1 MYRPDQQPRP
11 SRAESFRVDTGGNL
25 VRAVVPRRGGPYE
38 HRCTRWAFER
48 VCHRFDEHG
57 EGDTVETIAE
67 ATEIPVTQTAV
78 ALAFLLER
86 GIVTTERRRNY
97 PATGDVHLD
106 AMTEYHALRE
116 KGPEPADAG

>member
-1 MYRPDQQPRP
+1 MHST
-11 SRAESFRVDTGGNL
+11 SRSETFRIDRNGML
-25 VRAVVPRRGGPYE
+25 VRSVVPRRGKPYE
-38 HRCTRWAFER
+38 HRCQLETLKA

-67 ATEIPVTQTAV
+67 ALDVPITQVAT

-86 GIVTTERRRNY
+86 GIVTVEHRRNF
-97 PATGDVHLD
+97 PATIDVHLD

-116 KGPEPADAG
+116 KNPAD

>member
-1 MYRPDQQPRP
+1 MQTTKRD
-11 SRAESFRVDTGGNL
+11 ETFRIDRNGML
-25 VRAVVPRRGGPYE
+25 VRAVVPRRGRPYE
-38 HRCTRWAFER
+38 HRCPLDTLEA

-67 ATEIPVTQTAV
+67 AIDAPMTQVAT

-86 GIVTTERRRNY
+86 GIVTVEHRRNY
-97 PATGDVHLD
+97 PATIDVHLD

-116 KGPEPADAG
+116 KMTE

>member
-1 MYRPDQQPRP
+1 MSTT
-11 SRAESFRVDTGGNL
+11 SRTETLSIDRTGTL
-25 VRAVVPRRGGPYE
+25 VRSVAPRRGKAYE
-38 HRCTRWAFER
+38 HRCTLETLNA

-67 ATEIPVTQTAV
+67 AIDAPMTQVAT

-86 GIVTTERRRNY
+86 GIIEAHARRNY
-97 PATGDVHLD
+97 PATIDVHLD

-116 KGPEPADAG
+116 KNPAD

>member
-1 MYRPDQQPRP
+1 MQTTKRD
-11 SRAESFRVDTGGNL
+11 ETFRIDRNGML
-25 VRAVVPRRGGPYE
+25 VRAVVPRRGNPYE
-38 HRCTRWAFER
+38 HRCPLETLKA

-67 ATEIPVTQTAV
+67 VLDAPITQVAT

-86 GIVTTERRRNY
+86 GIVAVEHRRNY
-97 PATGDVHLD
+97 PATIDVYLD

-116 KGPEPADAG
+116 KNLAD